1 MNIFHF
7 DIVKNHH
14 SVKMHNGVALVYLGR
29 TWVNTVLEKT
39 TGMFFYFV
47 FWVLFFL
54 SELGHYF
61 CYCSSKKKP

>member
-29 TWVNTVLEKT
+29 TWVNSVLEKKQ
-39 TGMFFYFV
+39 G
-47 FWVLFFL
+47 
-54 SELGHYF
+54 
-61 CYCSSKKKP
+61 